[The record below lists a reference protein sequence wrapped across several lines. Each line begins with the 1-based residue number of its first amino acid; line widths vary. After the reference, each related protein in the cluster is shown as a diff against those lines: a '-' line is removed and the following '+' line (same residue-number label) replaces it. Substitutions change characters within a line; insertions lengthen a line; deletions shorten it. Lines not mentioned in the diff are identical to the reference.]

1 MMVCGTEYV
10 IVLAVIL
17 FDGTGDHVQFG
28 SVDNESEV
36 TIIFQPS
43 DDWFLEVLG
52 APHKW

>member
-1 MMVCGTEYV
+1 MF
-10 IVLAVIL
+10 AVIL

-43 DDWFLEVLG
+43 DDLVFGG
-52 APHKW
+52 AGSTA

>member
-17 FDGTGDHVQFG
+17 LDGPGDHVQFG
-28 SVDNESEV
+28 SVDNESEE

-43 DDWFLEVLG
+43 DDLVFGG
-52 APHKW
+52 AGSTA